1 MHAPFSVYVPSETL
15 MSVVSNTRNEH
26 MSFETF
32 MPVFDVIVGMLES
45 LYMWT
50 LY

>member
-32 MPVFDVIVGMLES
+32 MPVFDVIAGMLES